1 MEIRSYSQEENMKL
15 AINGF
20 GRIGRN
26 VFKIAL
32 ENSDVEV
39 VAINDLTDNKT
50 LAHLL
55 KYDSTQGQFPGTVE
69 YDDENIIVNGKKFK
83 VCSEKNPVDIPWG
96 DAPDIVVEST
106 GVFRTKEGSKGG
118 YGDHLKNS
126 KFPAKKVILT
136 VPAKDQID
144 NMIVLGVNDD
154 DLKASDTF
162 VSNASC
168 TTNCLAPV
176 AKVLNDS
183 FGIEYGVMTTIHSY
197 TNDQVILDA
206 PHKDLRRAR
215 SCAVSMIPTTTG
227 AAKAVGKVLPELNGK
242 LDGVAIRIPTPTG
255 SLVDLVAT
263 VKKQTSVEEVNA
275 AMKKA
280 AEGPMKGILAYTEDP
295 IVSVDIIHDEHSSI
309 FDALS
314 TMVVGNQVKVFSWY
328 DNEWGYSCRVVDL
341 AVRLGQYL

>member
-1 MEIRSYSQEENMKL
+1 MKL

-126 KFPAKKVILT
+126 KYPAKKVILT

-144 NMIVLGVNDD
+144 NMIVLGVNDN

-280 AEGPMKGILAYTEDP
+280 AEGPMKGILSYTEDP

-314 TMVVGNQVKVFSWY
+314 TMAVGNQVKVFSWY

-341 AVRLGQYL
+341 AVKLGQHL